1 MEQKAIKA
9 VVIEGVVD
17 LMDDVKIV
25 VAVLVEAIF
34 NEDQVEVATKKV
46 ASNEL
51 DEVEI
56 EQKVVKTTNAYTS
69 TTWRIILKIIQTPKG
84 DTSERIM
91 TPLLG

>member
-34 NEDQVEVATKKV
+34 NED
-46 ASNEL
+46 
-51 DEVEI
+51 
-56 EQKVVKTTNAYTS
+56 
-69 TTWRIILKIIQTPKG
+69 
-84 DTSERIM
+84 
-91 TPLLG
+91 